1 MAKTFAAKAAAIHEE
16 AERMCASLGGMM
28 HDSAVELAENV
39 LFMAYK
45 LRETRE
51 TMGDQELVVAYNNG
65 GGQSGVREN
74 PVFKAY
80 EALNRQYVNS
90 IKALNDL
97 LGSDYKPDAV
107 MNRFAKFAV

>member
-1 MAKTFAAKAAAIHEE
+1 MARPFAAESAAIHEE
-16 AERMCASLGGMM
+16 AERMCATLGGTM
-28 HDSAVELAENV
+28 HDPAVELAENI
-39 LFMAYK
+39 LFMAFK

-80 EALNRQYVNS
+80 EALNRQYVNA

-97 LGSDYKPDAV
+97 LGSDFKPDAV
-107 MNRFAKFAV
+107 ANRFAKFAS